1 MADRLISSE
10 VSRRTCGAAMNPD
23 PTQSNRRILII
34 DDNPSI
40 HADFKK
46 ILGADAT
53 ANGLDAAEADLFGQT
68 KSVGHRSFQITTALQ
83 GKEGLEAVKESVKT
97 GRRFALAFVDVRMP
111 PGWDGIETT
120 AHLWEADPDLQIV
133 ICTAYSDYTWDDIV
147 VRLKAPDQLVILK
160 KPFDV
165 AEVLQLASAMTSKW
179 TLTQQ
184 ARSHLVNLEGAI
196 RARTEELQLSNEQLQ
211 AEVRERE
218 ATEQALRATQ
228 EMLKHFLAKSPAAI
242 YSLRFENRHLVP
254 NWISENCTNFLGG
267 EVADWYRQTGQL
279 EYVDPADR
287 ESVRMGT
294 EALET
299 LGQISLHYRV
309 RRKDGEVRW
318 IKDDRQLVR
327 NSSGEAVEIV
337 GCWTDVTEH
346 RLLEEQLRQ
355 AQKMESVGQL
365 AGGVAHDFNNL
376 LTVIQGYVELLLN
389 TEQLLPSVVEPLR
402 QVHMAADK
410 AGTLTRQLLVFSR
423 KQVMR
428 PAEVDINDLILGMMK
443 LLSRTLGE
451 NITVQTERNAA
462 LPLIY
467 ADRGMVEQVLMNLA
481 VNSRD
486 AMPNGGTLTISA
498 SAHEFDDSAQLKQPL
513 ARAGRFVCIHVADS
527 GTGIAPENLSR
538 IFEPF
543 FTTKEVGKGT
553 GLGLATVYGIVKQ
566 HEGWVEVESTVGKGT
581 TFHIYLPSTNG
592 HTHTEASSEKK
603 KEARGS
609 GETVLVVEDE
619 AALRRLVCTVLRNRG
634 YRVHA
639 AGSGL
644 EALNN
649 WSRRLGEIDLLLTD
663 VVMPDGVAGWELARE
678 LRSKKPALKVIY
690 MSGYSTDLASQK
702 EAGSLDIPF
711 LQKPFGPDKLAELV
725 RQTLQAAS
733 EVPV

>member
-1 MADRLISSE
+1 
-10 VSRRTCGAAMNPD
+10 MNPD
-23 PTQSNRRILII
+23 QTQSNRRILII

-46 ILGADAT
+46 ILGADCT
-53 ANGLDAAEADLFGQT
+53 ASGLDAAEADLFGQT
-68 KSVGHRSFQITTALQ
+68 KPLGHRGFEITTALQ
-83 GKEGLEAVKESVKT
+83 GKEGLDAVRQSVET

-179 TLTQQ
+179 TLAQQ
-184 ARSHLVNLEGAI
+184 ARSHLIDLEGAI
-196 RARTEELQLSNEQLQ
+196 RVRTEELQHSNEQLH

-254 NWISENCTNFLGG
+254 NWISENCINFLGG
-267 EVADWYRQTGQL
+267 EVADWYRQTGNL
-279 EYVDPADR
+279 EYIDPADR
-287 ESVRMGT
+287 ESVRLGT

-327 NSSGEAVEIV
+327 NAADEAVEIV
-337 GCWTDVTEH
+337 GCWTDVTDH

-389 TEQLLPSVVEPLR
+389 TEQLPSSVVEPLR
-402 QVHMAADK
+402 HVHMAADK

-428 PAEVDINDLILGMMK
+428 PAEVDLNDLILGMMK

-451 NITVQTERNAA
+451 NITVQTERNPS

-467 ADRGMVEQVLMNLA
+467 ADRGMIEQVLMNLA

-486 AMPNGGTLTISA
+486 AMPDGGTLTISA
-498 SAHEFDDSAQLKQPL
+498 SAHEFDESAQLKQPL
-513 ARAGRFVCIHVADS
+513 ARAGRFLCVHVADS
-527 GTGIAPENLSR
+527 GTGIAPENLPR

-566 HEGWVEVESTVGKGT
+566 HEGWVEVESAVGKGT

-592 HTHTEASSEKK
+592 RTHAEAATEKK
-603 KEARGS
+603 TEARGS
-609 GETVLVVEDE
+609 GESVLVVEDE

-649 WSRRLGEIDLLLTD
+649 WSRRLDEIDLLLTD

-678 LRSKKPALKVIY
+678 LRNKKPALKVIY

-702 EAGSLDIPF
+702 ETGSRDVPF
-711 LQKPFGPDKLAELV
+711 LQKPFGPDKLADLV
-725 RQTLQAAS
+725 RQTLQSVAEEPALI
-733 EVPV
+733 PDGN

>member
-1 MADRLISSE
+1 
-10 VSRRTCGAAMNPD
+10 MNPD
-23 PTQSNRRILII
+23 LDQANRRILII

-46 ILGADAT
+46 ILGGETGAS
-53 ANGLDAAEADLFGQT
+53 GLDAAEADLFGE
-68 KSVGHRSFQITTALQ
+68 KKALGHRGFEISTALQ
-83 GKEGLEAVKESVKT
+83 GKEGLEAVRASVAT
-97 GRRFALAFVDVRMP
+97 GKRFALAFVDVRMP

-147 VRLKAPDQLVILK
+147 VRLKASDQLVILK

-165 AEVLQLASAMTSKW
+165 AEVLQLASALTSKW
-179 TLTQQ
+179 TLAQQ
-184 ARSHLVNLEGAI
+184 ARSHLQDLEQAI
-196 RARTEELQLSNEQLQ
+196 RERTQELQQSNETLH

-228 EMLKHFLAKSPAAI
+228 EMLKHFLAKSPAVI
-242 YSLRFENRHLVP
+242 YSLRFENRQLVP
-254 NWISENCTNFLGG
+254 NWISENCISFLGG
-267 EVADWYRQTGQL
+267 EVGDWYRQTSKL
-279 EYVDPADR
+279 EYIDPADR
-287 ESVRMGT
+287 ESVRLGT

-337 GCWTDVTEH
+337 GCWTDVTDQ

-389 TEQLLPSVVEPLR
+389 TEQLVPSVIEPLR

-428 PAEVDINDLILGMMK
+428 PAEVDLNELIQGIMK

-451 NITVQTERNAA
+451 NITVHTERAA
-462 LPLIY
+462 ELPLIY
-467 ADRGMVEQVLMNLA
+467 ADRGMIEQVLMNLA

-486 AMPNGGTLTISA
+486 AMPSGGTLTISA
-498 SAHEFDDSAQLKQPL
+498 SAHEFDDNAHMKQPL
-513 ARAGRFVCIHVADS
+513 ARAGRFLCIHVADT
-527 GTGIAPENLSR
+527 GTGIAPENLPR

-566 HEGWVEVESTVGKGT
+566 HEGWVEVESTVGRGT
-581 TFHIYLPSTNG
+581 TFHIYLPATNG
-592 HTHTEASSEKK
+592 HAAVEAEKTRK
-603 KEARGS
+603 PDARGS

-634 YRVHA
+634 YQVHA

-649 WSRRLGEIDLLLTD
+649 WSRRLNEIDLLLTD

-678 LRSKKPALKVIY
+678 LRNKKPSLKVIF
-690 MSGYSTDLASQK
+690 MSGYSSDLASQK
-702 EAGSLDIPF
+702 EAGDLDIPF
-711 LQKPFGPDKLAELV
+711 LQKPFGPDKLADTV
-725 RQTLQAAS
+725 RQTLQVAATPDTA
-733 EVPV
+733 PVASNG